1 MATFLPDDKQDLVDQ
16 LNTLNK
22 TNIPA
27 DGIAVTAVGDSQKLD
42 GVGNYTGTVTVNK
55 PKRSFATL
63 FPFGAIM
70 KKETGNEDVTGRA
83 ALALLNERFH
93 LAIAES
99 YFTEESLNATYQLGT
114 WNSISAQ
121 IALEPTKDNPYWKDT
136 LFISMYRSTLGALEA
151 YSASASSSIYVDLG
165 SARKAF
171 NLNRTG
177 VYKLPL
183 PTTSSSVSDRYE

>member
-16 LNTLNK
+16 LNVLNK

-42 GVGNYTGTVTVNK
+42 GAGNYIGTVTVNK
-55 PKRSFATL
+55 PKRSFAKL

-70 KKETGNEDVTGRA
+70 KKETGNEDISGRA
-83 ALALLNERFH
+83 ALALMNEQFH
-93 LAIAES
+93 LTIRED

-121 IALEPTKDNPYWKDT
+121 IALEPTEDNPYWEDT
-136 LFISMYRSTLGALEA
+136 LFISLYRSTLGSQGT
-151 YSASASSSIYVDLG
+151 YGTSATSSIYVDLG
-165 SARKAF
+165 SARKQF
-171 NLNRTG
+171 NMNRT
-177 VYKLPL
+177 
-183 PTTSSSVSDRYE
+183 